1 MSPLI
6 WLLIAVSSGVA
17 AYLVGWPAWQGYR
30 SREAR
35 DTNSERYLA
44 WRGRAVR
51 GQRASAREGMTGE
64 ERRRIYGGSLLGVI
78 AVVGLIAFFAT
89 S

>member
-1 MSPLI
+1 MSPML
-6 WLLIAVSSGVA
+6 WLGAAVVAGIA
-17 AYLVGWPAWQGYR
+17 AYVVGSPALSAAR

-35 DTNSERYLA
+35 DLNEERYLA

-51 GQRASAREGMTGE
+51 GHPPTREGMTGE
-64 ERRRIYGGSLLGVI
+64 ERRRLYIGAALGIV
-78 AVVGLIAFFAT
+78 AVVALLAFFGT

>member
-1 MSPLI
+1 MPPI
-6 WLLIAVSSGVA
+6 VWLAVAIGAALA
-17 AYLVGWPAWQGYR
+17 AYMVAWPAWRSYR
-30 SREAR
+30 AREAR

-51 GQRASAREGMTGE
+51 GQSHPPREGMTGE
-64 ERRRIYGGSLLGVI
+64 ERRRLYLGGAL
-78 AVVGLIAFFAT
+78 AVAASVALVAFFAA

>member
-1 MSPLI
+1 MAPVLS
-6 WLLIAVSSGVA
+6 LLVA
-17 AYLVGWPAWQGYR
+17 IVAGAAAWFVGWPAWHGYR

-35 DTNSERYLA
+35 DTNRERYLA

-51 GQRASAREGMTGE
+51 GQSSMREGMTAD
-64 ERRRIYGGSLLGVI
+64 ERRRIYAGAALAVLAVIGLLT
-78 AVVGLIAFFAT
+78 FFMT

>member
-1 MSPLI
+1 MAPVLS
-6 WLLIAVSSGVA
+6 LLVA
-17 AYLVGWPAWQGYR
+17 IVAGAAAWFVGWPAWQGYR

-35 DTNSERYLA
+35 DTNRERYLA

-51 GQRASAREGMTGE
+51 GQSSMREGMTAD
-64 ERRRIYGGSLLGVI
+64 ERRRIYAGAALAVLAVIGLLT
-78 AVVGLIAFFAT
+78 FFMT